1 LLLFSKSPFLSLGD
15 HTVGSPACWRCW
27 ATFLMS
33 PCPLQAIEIEGSVT
47 ISLAMFNL
55 VEALPVMPGPCQLMH
70 WQKMKQYHV
79 VDEYFNLLFE
89 SEPDKTTNLSPV
101 DLPPS
106 LRQMKRPLS
115 MHASCLDAV
124 DGATSA
130 SNNSSLSSIE
140 EGKEQRMVPVALNE
154 TMSFVEFLRTNMRL
168 AEDRILTF
176 VSVFS
181 TGFGTK
187 WVLGGTFC
195 FQPEVQWNTLL
206 TQRRRWTNGTFAGFL
221 FCFISQRARSRILGG
236 MFDRHKFGKNVRAVY
251 FLWSLQIVVLCLL
264 FLSPAVFGAT
274 FYVALDLLGSNW
286 ADYFGWALTP
296 LFGIVRVVEVI
307 PVLYLMVYAG
317 WTLYSF
323 FAPRG
328 KIPEIV
334 CQTLAFACMWLS
346 APIYAL
352 IFRTV
357 QLEGANIVA
366 CIVISV
372 IVAPILISLADDLKS
387 AFLYLIYL
395 PWLLAFGMFF
405 IVFFPAYSFARLWD
419 TTWGNRAGGKDHA
432 MNDNIER
439 YIKSRNFGFVL
450 CIISLNIF
458 LLWACV
464 QVFSAGNVA
473 ILSFMAVALLPVF
486 IQLLCSFCFLFIV
499 LPIRELC
506 FPKQPK
512 IEKPSP
518 EEDDAMLDDN
528 ERCFKELQKQE
539 AEEDKRLSIMPR
551 LASPSQEIEEFLP
564 VNKLDVIIDSVAFP
578 RMSRA

>member
-1 LLLFSKSPFLSLGD
+1 
-15 HTVGSPACWRCW
+15 
-27 ATFLMS
+27 MS

-70 WQKMKQYHV
+70 WQKMKQHHV

-89 SEPDKTTNLSPV
+89 SEPDKTTNVSPV

-115 MHASCLDAV
+115 MTASASFDALD
-124 DGATSA
+124 GYTNPP
-130 SNNSSLSSIE
+130 SNNSSLRSIE
-140 EGKEQRMVPVALNE
+140 DGKEQRMVPITTSSPE

-236 MFDRHKFGKNVRAVY
+236 MFDRHKFGKNIGAVY

-274 FYVALDLLGSNW
+274 FYVALDLLSYNW
-286 ADYFGWALTP
+286 SDYFGWAGTP
-296 LFGIVRVVEVI
+296 IFAEKIRIVELI
-307 PVLYLMVYAG
+307 PVLYLIVYAS

-334 CQTLAFACMWLS
+334 CQIIAFACMWLS

-352 IFRTV
+352 IFRTI

-372 IVAPILISLADDLKS
+372 IIAPILISFADNLKS

-432 MNDNIER
+432 MNDNIEN
-439 YIKSRNFGFVL
+439 YIKSRNFAFVL
-450 CIISLNIF
+450 CIISLNVF

-486 IQLLCSFCFLFIV
+486 IQLLCSFFFLFIV

-512 IEKPSP
+512 LEKPSSSS
-518 EEDDAMLDDN
+518 EDNDAMLDDN

-539 AEEDKRLSIMPR
+539 AEEDKRLSMMPK

-564 VNKLDVIIDSVAFP
+564 LNQPDVIIDSVAFP
-578 RMSRA
+578 RMSKA